1 MGNSP
6 NRATDQFQTSEEE
19 QSVTPKVI
27 VSYDDTPNDQ
37 DAVALGRRFR
47 EAGAE
52 VSLAYVRHSLA
63 GDRDAEIREELAAR
77 SLLDHGAHL
86 LGDPSAERHV
96 VLNASTGDGLREL
109 AERED
114 ADIIIFGSEY
124 RTAPGTVSPLTSTKK
139 LLDGGPA
146 AVAIAPAGFRE
157 LDRGINTIG
166 VYPSPD
172 DASAGDTARALAESW
187 GAEVS
192 MEGGRVDLLVIG
204 SRPEAPKGRVLL
216 TALAEYAIDTAGSP
230 VLVVPRDEALEFV
243 SPVTA

>member
-63 GDRDAEIREELAAR
+63 GDADSEIREEIAAR
-77 SLLDHGAHL
+77 ALLGHGAHL
-86 LGDPSAERHV
+86 LGDPTAERHI
-96 VLNASTGDGLREL
+96 VLNASTADGLREL
-109 AERED
+109 AEREG
-114 ADIIIFGSEY
+114 ADIIVFGSEY
-124 RTAPGTVSPLTSTKK
+124 RTAPGTVSPLTSTKR

-157 LDRGINTIG
+157 LDRGIKTIG

-172 DASAGDTARALAESW
+172 DTSAGDTARALAESW

-192 MEGGRVDLLVIG
+192 MDGRPNLLVIG
-204 SRPEAPKGRVLL
+204 SRPEAQRGHVLL

-230 VLVVPRDEALEFV
+230 VLVVPRDEAVEIA

>member
-1 MGNSP
+1 
-6 NRATDQFQTSEEE
+6 
-19 QSVTPKVI
+19 VTPKVI

-37 DAVALGRRFR
+37 DAVALGRHFR

-52 VSLAYVRHSLA
+52 VSLAYVRHSQA
-63 GDRDAEIREELAAR
+63 TDRDAELREERAAHELLA
-77 SLLDHGAHL
+77 HGANL
-86 LGDPSAERHV
+86 LGDPDAERHV
-96 VLNASTGDGLREL
+96 VLSASTGDGLWAL
-109 AERED
+109 AEREG
-114 ADIIIFGSEY
+114 ADIIVFGSEY
-124 RTAPGTVSPLTSTKK
+124 RTAPGTVSPLTSTKR

-172 DASAGDTARALAESW
+172 DTSAGDTARALAESW

-192 MEGGRVDLLVIG
+192 MTGGKVDLLVMG
-204 SRPEAPKGRVLL
+204 SRPEAQKGHVLL

-230 VLVVPRDEALEFV
+230 VLVVPRDEAV
-243 SPVTA
+243 QVVAPVTA